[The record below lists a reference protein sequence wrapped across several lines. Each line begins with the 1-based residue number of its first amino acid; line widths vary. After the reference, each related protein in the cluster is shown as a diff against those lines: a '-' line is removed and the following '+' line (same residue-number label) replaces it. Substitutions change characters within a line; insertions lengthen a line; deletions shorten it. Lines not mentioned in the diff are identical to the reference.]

1 MSSKHVTKKFLN
13 WQEGTLKDAERLQ
26 IEEHLK
32 ECPSCKAYY
41 ETWVD
46 VLENPDLNALPQLSV
61 DPYLPTRILSGEVEE
76 SAGKNNQP
84 APFAIRWSFAAALT
98 FIGLS
103 TGAIL
108 GIATVDTDHYSEQ
121 DIASAYYEVFTQ
133 QENQYNLEQLLGL
146 ENGGENED

>member
-1 MSSKHVTKKFLN
+1 MSSKHVTKKFLS
-13 WQEGTLKDAERLQ
+13 WQEGALKDSEKHQ

-32 ECPSCKAYY
+32 KCPSCKAYY
-41 ETWVD
+41 ETWMD
-46 VLENPDLNALPQLSV
+46 VLENPDVSSLPQLSV
-61 DPYLPTRILSGEVEE
+61 DPYLPTRIMSGKIE
-76 SAGKNNQP
+76 SPAGKSNQP

-108 GIATVDTDHYSEQ
+108 GIATADQDQYSEQ
-121 DIASAYYEVFTQ
+121 EIAGAYYEVFTQ